1 MDNNNQMG
9 TSLIDNFEAS
19 FMNCIH
25 SFTKQ
30 ESAIDVDKGN
40 DLKHQNLIDLKL
52 FLILP
57 FR

>member
-1 MDNNNQMG
+1 MDTNNQMG

-30 ESAIDVDKGN
+30 ESAIDADKGEE
-40 DLKHQNLIDLKL
+40 
-52 FLILP
+52 LILP
-57 FR
+57 CE

>member
-1 MDNNNQMG
+1 MDSNNQHEHG
-9 TSLIDNFEAS
+9 SSLIDNFEAS

-30 ESAIDVDKGN
+30 ESAIDVDKGEIN
-40 DLKHQNLIDLKL
+40 YLLSYFVINT
-52 FLILP
+52 ILN